1 MLTAYATAQYQEMQ
15 VQTTPGR
22 LVVMLYDGA
31 LRFLHLALDAQGKG
45 DYLTQGINLGKAQD
59 IVLHLNNTLDMSV
72 GGVAPQLRS
81 LYNYLMERLLVANA
95 ENRAD
100 YIEEAI
106 RLLQPLRDAWE
117 HAERSV
123 QAESARE
130 LERRLSGP
138 SLLAVAA

>member
-31 LRFLHLALDAQGKG
+31 LRFLHLALDAQKREE
-45 DYLTQGINLGKAQD
+45 YVAQGTHLGRAQD
-59 IVLHLNNTLDMSV
+59 IIAHLNSTLDMSV
-72 GGVAPQLRS
+72 GEPAPRLRS
-81 LYNYLMERLLVANA
+81 LYNYLLERLLVANA

-117 HAERSV
+117 YAERSV
-123 QAESARE
+123 QAEAAQE
-130 LERRLSGP
+130 LERRASGP
-138 SLLAVAA
+138 ALLAVAA

>member
-31 LRFLHLALDAQGKG
+31 LRFLHLALDAQKRE
-45 DYLTQGINLGKAQD
+45 DYLTQGTYLGKVQD
-59 IVLHLNNTLDMSV
+59 IVLHLNATLDMSA
-72 GGVAPQLRS
+72 GGPAPQLRS
-81 LYNYLMERLLVANA
+81 LYNYLLERLLVANA

-106 RLLQPLRDAWE
+106 THLQPLRDAWE
-117 HAERSV
+117 YAERSV
-123 QAESARE
+123 QAEAARE
-130 LERRLSGP
+130 MERRAAGP
-138 SLLAVAA
+138 ALLAVAA